1 MYYISQYPTVGVARK
16 VKRISDFNGFSDEE
30 GTEWLVR
37 KARDIN
43 IHDRIPVYVQ
53 RDRKLVR
60 HPDKKVATCWI

>member
-1 MYYISQYPTVGVARK
+1 MYYISQHPSVGVAQK

-43 IHDRIPVYVQ
+43 THDCIPVYVQ
-53 RDRKLVR
+53 RGRKLVR
-60 HPDKKVATCWI
+60 HPAKKVATCWI